1 MKSMITLYFQLSTP
15 WPTDATHQVVT
26 QLLLHSPDML
36 TFTQQKYLQQVV
48 TAFVLLL
55 ISE

>member
-26 QLLLHSPDML
+26 PLLLHIPDLL
-36 TFTQQKYLQQVV
+36 TFTQQKHLQQVV

>member
-1 MKSMITLYFQLSTP
+1 MKSMITLYFQLSSP

-26 QLLLHSPDML
+26 PLLLHSPDL
-36 TFTQQKYLQQVV
+36 LTQQKHLQQVV